1 MRYPIFQR
9 SNPTCCVRMKTVEM
23 NRHLLLI
30 TTLIVSMS
38 NQGLAQSPGSSEPG
52 SEDAIAAATTE
63 SRFLSPWVSYVP
75 GHRDV
80 PSPTAHLGHIVGA
93 PGELTRTESI
103 YAYYRALAA
112 ASDRVK
118 VDVIGRTE
126 EGRDILLVIV
136 GDAASLRQ
144 LDQTRSAMTAL
155 ADPRRTDEAAMERI
169 IAETTPFYMLHGG
182 LHSTE
187 TGSPEMLMELAYR
200 LAVSDAPHIK
210 KTRDA
215 LVVLINPV
223 AEPDGRDRAVDWFY
237 RHLKGNTDFDRLP
250 PRSPPYWGKYVF
262 HDNNR
267 DGIQRKLALTRA
279 TQDAFL
285 KWHPLVVHDLH
296 ESIPLLSIWTGTGPY
311 NVNLDPI
318 TTTEW
323 HAMAFHEVT
332 TLTSFGMPGVWTWG
346 FGEGWA
352 HVYADSV
359 AINHNAIGRGYET
372 FGNATAETVD
382 RRLEPENEIYAGT
395 PVTEPEWYRT
405 SPPPRTFTWSLR
417 NNVNYQ
423 QTAVLAALQYTA
435 LHAQDMMRNFWR
447 RGRNAVNKG
456 RIDPPFAVAIPE
468 KQNDRRCLA
477 QLVNLLRAHG
487 IEVGRSRNAFT
498 VEEGSFPAGTYL
510 VRMDQPY
517 RSYALDLLIA
527 QKFPADKTPYEPY
540 DDVGWALPFS
550 LGVEVTP
557 IEDEAVR
564 RVESQSVSE
573 DVTYRGEVRGQGS
586 VYLIKDTGQEAL
598 LAARARLADF
608 DAEAA
613 EQPFSLDG
621 EEYPAGSW
629 VIPQQTD
636 LRAALDSVAAELALV
651 VMAVNAAP
659 DVPRHSL
666 DFPKLALLQTWS
678 DTESAGWVRMIF
690 DDQKIP
696 YTLIM
701 DEDVRKGGLETRFDV
716 ILFPNTYDS
725 LKDIVNGIDPKH
737 SPLAYTRTPDSPT
750 HGSPTASPDIT
761 GGLTWRGVQ
770 NLAAR

>member
-267 DGIQRKLALTRA
+267 DGIQRKLGSDPGNTGCVPQMAPPGGSRSARVDPPPFDLDGNRA
-279 TQDAFL
+279 VQREPRPHYDHRMARDGFPRG
-285 KWHPLVVHDLH
+285 HDPDLVRHAGRLDL
-296 ESIPLLSIWTGTGPY
+296 
-311 NVNLDPI
+311 
-318 TTTEW
+318 
-323 HAMAFHEVT
+323 
-332 TLTSFGMPGVWTWG
+332 GVW
-346 FGEGWA
+346 
-352 HVYADSV
+352 
-359 AINHNAIGRGYET
+359 
-372 FGNATAETVD
+372 
-382 RRLEPENEIYAGT
+382 
-395 PVTEPEWYRT
+395 
-405 SPPPRTFTWSLR
+405 
-417 NNVNYQ
+417 
-423 QTAVLAALQYTA
+423 
-435 LHAQDMMRNFWR
+435 
-447 RGRNAVNKG
+447 
-456 RIDPPFAVAIPE
+456 
-468 KQNDRRCLA
+468 
-477 QLVNLLRAHG
+477 
-487 IEVGRSRNAFT
+487 
-498 VEEGSFPAGTYL
+498 
-510 VRMDQPY
+510 
-517 RSYALDLLIA
+517 
-527 QKFPADKTPYEPY
+527 
-540 DDVGWALPFS
+540 
-550 LGVEVTP
+550 
-557 IEDEAVR
+557 
-564 RVESQSVSE
+564 
-573 DVTYRGEVRGQGS
+573 
-586 VYLIKDTGQEAL
+586 
-598 LAARARLADF
+598 
-608 DAEAA
+608 
-613 EQPFSLDG
+613 
-621 EEYPAGSW
+621 
-629 VIPQQTD
+629 
-636 LRAALDSVAAELALV
+636 
-651 VMAVNAAP
+651 
-659 DVPRHSL
+659 
-666 DFPKLALLQTWS
+666 
-678 DTESAGWVRMIF
+678 
-690 DDQKIP
+690 
-696 YTLIM
+696 
-701 DEDVRKGGLETRFDV
+701 
-716 ILFPNTYDS
+716 
-725 LKDIVNGIDPKH
+725 
-737 SPLAYTRTPDSPT
+737 
-750 HGSPTASPDIT
+750 
-761 GGLTWRGVQ
+761 
-770 NLAAR
+770 